1 MRLEEDMATKLAAA
15 DAEAAEVRRQ
25 REMVEAQLREA
36 QATAGSQR
44 LQLRDEVA
52 EAQVRTFWLIKFEPR
67 LKAECWEVLDSGGR
81 RRSRRRVRR
90 WSCGWRK
97 PRRRSS
103 ARAKSCRR
111 TSCGRRSD
119 SIQF

>member
-1 MRLEEDMATKLAAA
+1 MDSTTQATKVRLEEDMATKLAAA

-52 EAQVRTFWLIKFEPR
+52 EAQVRTFWLIKFGGFREIEPR
-67 LKAECWEVLDSGGR
+67 LS
-81 RRSRRRVRR
+81 
-90 WSCGWRK
+90 
-97 PRRRSS
+97 
-103 ARAKSCRR
+103 
-111 TSCGRRSD
+111 
-119 SIQF
+119 

>member
-1 MRLEEDMATKLAAA
+1 MATKLAAA

-52 EAQVRTFWLIKFEPR
+52 EAQVRTFRLVKLGGFRGIEPC
-67 LKAECWEVLDSGGR
+67 LS
-81 RRSRRRVRR
+81 
-90 WSCGWRK
+90 
-97 PRRRSS
+97 
-103 ARAKSCRR
+103 
-111 TSCGRRSD
+111 
-119 SIQF
+119 

>member
-1 MRLEEDMATKLAAA
+1 MDSTTQATKVRLEEDMATKLAAA

-52 EAQVRTFWLIKFEPR
+52 EAQVRTFWLFKFGGVREIEPC
-67 LKAECWEVLDSGGR
+67 LS
-81 RRSRRRVRR
+81 
-90 WSCGWRK
+90 
-97 PRRRSS
+97 
-103 ARAKSCRR
+103 
-111 TSCGRRSD
+111 
-119 SIQF
+119 

>member
-1 MRLEEDMATKLAAA
+1 MDSTTQATKVRLEEDMATKLAAA

-52 EAQVRTFWLIKFEPR
+52 EAQVRTFRLLKFGGFREIEPC
-67 LKAECWEVLDSGGR
+67 LS
-81 RRSRRRVRR
+81 
-90 WSCGWRK
+90 
-97 PRRRSS
+97 
-103 ARAKSCRR
+103 
-111 TSCGRRSD
+111 
-119 SIQF
+119 

>member
-1 MRLEEDMATKLAAA
+1 MDSTTQATKVRLEEDMATKLAAA

-52 EAQVRTFWLIKFEPR
+52 EAQVRTFRLIKFGGVREIEPC
-67 LKAECWEVLDSGGR
+67 LS
-81 RRSRRRVRR
+81 
-90 WSCGWRK
+90 
-97 PRRRSS
+97 
-103 ARAKSCRR
+103 
-111 TSCGRRSD
+111 
-119 SIQF
+119 

>member
-1 MRLEEDMATKLAAA
+1 MASTTQATKVRLEEDMATKLAAA

-52 EAQVRTFWLIKFEPR
+52 EAQVRTFWLIKFGGFREIEPC
-67 LKAECWEVLDSGGR
+67 LS
-81 RRSRRRVRR
+81 
-90 WSCGWRK
+90 
-97 PRRRSS
+97 
-103 ARAKSCRR
+103 
-111 TSCGRRSD
+111 
-119 SIQF
+119 

>member
-1 MRLEEDMATKLAAA
+1 MDSTTQATKVRLEEDMATKLAAA

-52 EAQVRTFWLIKFEPR
+52 EAQVRTFWLVKFGEFRENEPC
-67 LKAECWEVLDSGGR
+67 LS
-81 RRSRRRVRR
+81 
-90 WSCGWRK
+90 
-97 PRRRSS
+97 
-103 ARAKSCRR
+103 
-111 TSCGRRSD
+111 
-119 SIQF
+119 

>member
-1 MRLEEDMATKLAAA
+1 MDSTTQATKVRLEEDMATKLAAA

-52 EAQVRTFWLIKFEPR
+52 EAQVRTFWRIKFGD
-67 LKAECWEVLDSGGR
+67 LGKLSH
-81 RRSRRRVRR
+81 
-90 WSCGWRK
+90 
-97 PRRRSS
+97 
-103 ARAKSCRR
+103 
-111 TSCGRRSD
+111 
-119 SIQF
+119 I

>member
-1 MRLEEDMATKLAAA
+1 MDSTTQATKVRLEEDMATKLAAA

-52 EAQVRTFWLIKFEPR
+52 EAQVRTFWLVKFGGVRGIEPR
-67 LKAECWEVLDSGGR
+67 LS
-81 RRSRRRVRR
+81 
-90 WSCGWRK
+90 
-97 PRRRSS
+97 
-103 ARAKSCRR
+103 
-111 TSCGRRSD
+111 
-119 SIQF
+119 

>member
-1 MRLEEDMATKLAAA
+1 MATKLAAA

-52 EAQVRTFWLIKFEPR
+52 EAQVRTFRLVKFAGFGEIEPR
-67 LKAECWEVLDSGGR
+67 LKA
-81 RRSRRRVRR
+81 
-90 WSCGWRK
+90 
-97 PRRRSS
+97 
-103 ARAKSCRR
+103 
-111 TSCGRRSD
+111 
-119 SIQF
+119 

>member
-1 MRLEEDMATKLAAA
+1 MDSTTQATKVRLEEDMATKLAAA

-52 EAQVRTFWLIKFEPR
+52 EAQVRTFRLIKIGGFREIEPW
-67 LKAECWEVLDSGGR
+67 LS
-81 RRSRRRVRR
+81 
-90 WSCGWRK
+90 
-97 PRRRSS
+97 
-103 ARAKSCRR
+103 
-111 TSCGRRSD
+111 
-119 SIQF
+119 

>member
-1 MRLEEDMATKLAAA
+1 MATKLAAA

-52 EAQVRTFWLIKFEPR
+52 EAQVRAF
-67 LKAECWEVLDSGGR
+67 
-81 RRSRRRVRR
+81 
-90 WSCGWRK
+90 
-97 PRRRSS
+97 
-103 ARAKSCRR
+103 
-111 TSCGRRSD
+111 
-119 SIQF
+119 

>member
-1 MRLEEDMATKLAAA
+1 MLDSTTQATKVRLEEDMATKLAAA

-52 EAQVRTFWLIKFEPR
+52 EAQVRTFR
-67 LKAECWEVLDSGGR
+67 LSNLGDLGKLSHV
-81 RRSRRRVRR
+81 
-90 WSCGWRK
+90 
-97 PRRRSS
+97 
-103 ARAKSCRR
+103 
-111 TSCGRRSD
+111 
-119 SIQF
+119 

>member
-1 MRLEEDMATKLAAA
+1 MASTTQATKVRLEEDMATKLAAA

-52 EAQVRTFWLIKFEPR
+52 EAQVRSFLAHQIWGI
-67 LKAECWEVLDSGGR
+67 
-81 RRSRRRVRR
+81 
-90 WSCGWRK
+90 
-97 PRRRSS
+97 
-103 ARAKSCRR
+103 
-111 TSCGRRSD
+111 
-119 SIQF
+119 

>member
-1 MRLEEDMATKLAAA
+1 MASTTQATKVRLEEDMATKLAAA

-52 EAQVRTFWLIKFEPR
+52 EAQVRTFWLVKFGGFGEIEPC
-67 LKAECWEVLDSGGR
+67 LS
-81 RRSRRRVRR
+81 
-90 WSCGWRK
+90 
-97 PRRRSS
+97 
-103 ARAKSCRR
+103 
-111 TSCGRRSD
+111 
-119 SIQF
+119 

>member
-1 MRLEEDMATKLAAA
+1 MATKLAAA

-52 EAQVRTFWLIKFEPR
+52 EAQVRTFWLIKFWGVRGIEPC
-67 LKAECWEVLDSGGR
+67 LS
-81 RRSRRRVRR
+81 
-90 WSCGWRK
+90 
-97 PRRRSS
+97 
-103 ARAKSCRR
+103 
-111 TSCGRRSD
+111 
-119 SIQF
+119 